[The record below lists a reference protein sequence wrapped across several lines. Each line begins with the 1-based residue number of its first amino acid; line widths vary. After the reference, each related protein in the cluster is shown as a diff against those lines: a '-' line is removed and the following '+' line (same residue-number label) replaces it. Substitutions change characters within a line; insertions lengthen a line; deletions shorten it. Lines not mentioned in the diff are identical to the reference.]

1 MEATLPLPPCNS
13 SRMALPSGFGNAPQ
27 QQGRDTRLKQG
38 VADELVVLALVLDT
52 VKLTGVVGKY
62 AVEVVE

>member
-1 MEATLPLPPCNS
+1 
-13 SRMALPSGFGNAPQ
+13 MALPSGFGNAPQ